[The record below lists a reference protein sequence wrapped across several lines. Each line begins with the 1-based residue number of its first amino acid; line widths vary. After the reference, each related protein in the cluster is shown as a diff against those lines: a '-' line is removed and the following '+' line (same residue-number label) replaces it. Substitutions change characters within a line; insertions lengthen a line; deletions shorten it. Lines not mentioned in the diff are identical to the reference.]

1 MKQLSRRDR
10 NGTRSSEELRRRYK
24 FEQIDYTQEEIDEL
38 KKKIITDDHLSNTST
53 NPVQNKVITEALNNK
68 VNKESG
74 KGLSSNDFT
83 DELKNKLENQTVP
96 TKVSELEND
105 LYYATEDL
113 IPTKVSELTN
123 DSNFVS
129 KNTADTTYCTIAT
142 ANKKVP
148 LGGTTGQILTKK
160 SNSDNDIEWVDQVE
174 VKDIV
179 PIAGTDLN
187 TKIGELII
195 GYGNECSNRPAGSQ
209 NGFFINLPHT
219 GTPALYNKQFW
230 FNRMNN
236 CTWCRSM
243 ENGAWTEWKPIDE
256 DMKKVHNLSS
266 YKVSGL
272 TILRSS
278 CIEKNKRI
286 VMDFVGTITMAAN
299 TTTVLFNLPEAIRPT
314 QIKDFIVFGQTNNDD
329 GYIGYGQISTTGS
342 LQVRFNTA
350 ISSYIRF
357 SVVYD
362 LD

>member
-1 MKQLSRRDR
+1 MKQLSRQDR
-10 NGTRSSEELRRRYK
+10 NGTRTSEELRRRYK

-53 NPVQNKVITEALNNK
+53 NPVQNKVITEVLNNK
-68 VNKESG
+68 VNKENG

-83 DELKNKLENQTVP
+83 DELKNKLENQASL
-96 TKVSELEND
+96 TKVSQLEND
-105 LYYATEDL
+105 LNYVTEDTV
-113 IPTKVSELTN
+113 PTKVSELTN
-123 DSNFVS
+123 DSNYITEETVE
-129 KNTADTTYCTIAT
+129 TEYCTNET

-148 LGGTTGQILTKK
+148 LGGKAKQILVKK
-160 SNSDNDIEWVDQVE
+160 SNSDNDTEWKDQV
-174 VKDIV
+174 V
-179 PIAGTDLN
+179 PITSSDLN
-187 TKIGELII
+187 EKIGELII
-195 GYGNECSNRPAGSQ
+195 GYGNECTNKPAGSQ
-209 NGFFINLPHT
+209 NGFLINLPHT

-243 ENGAWTEWKPIDE
+243 ENGTWTEWKPIDE
-256 DMKKVHNLSS
+256 DMKKVYNLSS

-286 VMDFVGTITMAAN
+286 VMEFVGTISMEAN

>member
-1 MKQLSRRDR
+1 MKQLSRQDR
-10 NGTRSSEELRRRYK
+10 NGTRTSEELRRRYQFK
-24 FEQIDYTQEEIDEL
+24 DIDYTKEEIDEL
-38 KKKIITDDHLSNTST
+38 KKKVITDDHLSNTST

-83 DELKNKLENQTVP
+83 NELKNKLENQKIP

-105 LYYATEDL
+105 SDYAPTDT

-123 DSNFVS
+123 DRNYIPEA
-129 KNTADTTYCTIAT
+129 TADTKYFA
-142 ANKKVP
+142 KK
-148 LGGTTGQILTKK
+148 LSAIT
-160 SNSDNDIEWVDQVE
+160 SS
-174 VKDIV
+174 
-179 PIAGTDLN
+179 DLN
-187 TKIGELII
+187 TKIGEYII
-195 GYGNECSNRPAGSQ
+195 GYGNECINRPTGSQ

-236 CTWCRSM
+236 CAWCRSM
-243 ENGAWTEWKPIDE
+243 ENGVWTEWKPIDE
-256 DMKKVHNLSS
+256 DMKKTYDLSG
-266 YKVSGL
+266 YKVNNL

-278 CIEKNKRI
+278 CTEKNKRVVI
-286 VMDFVGTITMAAN
+286 DFVGTISMAAN
-299 TTTVLFNLPEAIRPT
+299 TTTVLFNLPEAIWPA

-342 LQVRFNTA
+342 LQVRFNAA

-357 SVVYD
+357 SVIYD
-362 LD
+362 LN